1 MTPELLVILGF
12 ILSGTG
18 ALAVT
23 RLSYWAGWL
32 ARDKWGRSSRYQAG
46 EYSNGNCVPMPP
58 APPYRRVS
66 NPFTSEFQQQI
77 NDCPGFTEGRI
88 IRGNGTGGPT
98 TPKPDIIPK
107 PQPTGGR
114 LIESSF
120 FPFRYRPKSSRPGA
134 NPPPRNQ

>member
-1 MTPELLVILGF
+1 MTPELLAILGF

-23 RLSYWAGWL
+23 RLSYWAGWR

-58 APPYRRVS
+58 APPVIS
-66 NPFTSEFQQQI
+66 VTWL
-77 NDCPGFTEGRI
+77 EGPVQ
-88 IRGNGTGGPT
+88 RGNGNGGRT